1 MGLTLPL
8 RIIRIDAAFVIR
20 DAAGISLAYVY
31 FEDDQTRAGILK
43 VMPEAEAKEV
53 AKRIARALSGR
64 ETPDT
69 I

>member
-8 RIIRIDAAFVIR
+8 RIIRLDAAFVIR
-20 DAAGISLAYVY
+20 DTAGISLAYVY
-31 FEDDQTRAGILK
+31 FEDDLTRSGILK
-43 VMPEAEAKEV
+43 VMPEAEAMEV